1 MKKLGLIINPIA
13 GMGGKV
19 GLKGSDGKEVIEQAR
34 ELGAKPESGGKALK
48 ALKKLEPLKDD
59 LMVYVANGPMGEDVI
74 KETSLNYEVAYNAG
88 EETDPEDTEKLA
100 KQFLEQGVDLILF
113 AGGDGTARNIA
124 AAVGLDIPVL
134 GIPAGV
140 KIHSPVY
147 GRSPESAG
155 EMAYLYL
162 SGDEIQVQEEE
173 VIDIEEEA
181 FRRDEII
188 TEIYGYLNVPYDT
201 SHMQNLKSITPQS
214 DTEAQLSAALQVL
227 DDMKDGYYY
236 IIGSGSTNGRI
247 LEELDLP
254 VTMLGVDIIKDKK
267 LVAKD
272 VNESEI
278 IDIIK
283 GQPTKLVV
291 TPMGG
296 QGYIFGRGNQQ
307 LSANVL
313 RELDKKD
320 IIIIAS
326 PGKMDGLGSNP
337 LLIYTGDEEIDE
349 EFSGYYSVITGY
361 GQHRMQK
368 AVRA

>member
-1 MKKLGLIINPIA
+1 MKKLGLIVNPIA

-19 GLKGSDGKEVIEQAR
+19 GLKGSDGKEVIEKAK
-34 ELGAKPESGGKALK
+34 ELGAKPESGIKTKKALS
-48 ALKKLEPLKDD
+48 KLNGLKDD
-59 LMVYVANGPMGEDVI
+59 LTIYVAKGPMGEDVV
-74 KETSLNYEVAYNAG
+74 KDSPFNYEVVYDPG
-88 EETDPEDTEKLA
+88 EESTPEDTEKLA
-100 KQFLEQGVDLILF
+100 KQLLEEKVDLILF
-113 AGGDGTARNIA
+113 AGGDGTARNIT

-147 GRSPESAG
+147 GRSPENAG
-155 EMAYLYL
+155 EMAHLYL
-162 SGDEIQVQEEE
+162 SDASVQVQEEE

-188 TEIYGYLNVPYDT
+188 TEIYGYLNVPYDD

-214 DTEAQLSAALQVL
+214 DGEAQVSIALRII
-227 DDMKDGYYY
+227 DEMEEGFYY
-236 IIGSGSTNGRI
+236 IIGSGSTNGKI

-254 VTMLGVDIIKDKK
+254 VTQLGVDIIKDKE

-278 IDIIK
+278 LDIIK
-283 GQPTKLVV
+283 DQPTKLIV

-313 RELDKKD
+313 REIDKKN
-320 IIIIAS
+320 IQVIAT
-326 PGKMDGLGSNP
+326 PGKMDGLGSRP
-337 LLIYTGDEEIDE
+337 LLIYTGDDAVDQKL
-349 EFSGYYSVITGY
+349 SGYYSVIIGY
-361 GQHRMQK
+361 DRSRMQK
-368 AVRA
+368 AVQA